1 MPMNNIAPLTREE
14 SLKERALQI
23 LNLRYLDEADVKI
36 SYRRRIFDYHP
47 DRHPESID
55 NPEQLKSYEKKI
67 MAINQAY
74 ELLQD
79 VLGKRSIDLAKYCL
93 LEDTALVQLLLPE
106 EVKPTPIG
114 KTEQE
119 LWIEKFKDRF

>member
-1 MPMNNIAPLTREE
+1 MSNNQILTREE

-23 LNLRYLDEADVKI
+23 LNIRYLNEADIKA

-47 DRHPESID
+47 DRHPESKD
-55 NPEQLKSYEKKI
+55 NPEYRKECETKI

-74 ELLQD
+74 DLLQE
-79 VLGKRSIDLAKYCL
+79 VLHSLPVDFTKYCL
-93 LEDTALVQLLLPE
+93 LEDTALTQLLLPAD
-106 EVKPTPIG
+106 VRPAPLG

-119 LWIEKFKDRF
+119 IWIDNFKDRF